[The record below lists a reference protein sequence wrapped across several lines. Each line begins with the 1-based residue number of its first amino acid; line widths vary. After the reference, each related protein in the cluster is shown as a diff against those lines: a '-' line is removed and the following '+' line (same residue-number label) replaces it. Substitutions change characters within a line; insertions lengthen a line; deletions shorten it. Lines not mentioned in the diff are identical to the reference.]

1 MNKYIISEKDLK
13 ELIEDSWELTRLI
26 NNGVDN
32 WEGYGYEDEDEDED
46 NINVNDYIKQNYE
59 KFLEEGNVNE

>member
-1 MNKYIISEKDLK
+1 MKYIIDEENLK

-32 WEGYGYEDEDEDED
+32 WEGYGLEDEDDD
-46 NINVNDYIKQNYE
+46 DITVDDYIKENYKTLDME
-59 KFLEEGNVNE
+59 DK